1 MTLHHFR
8 RGAGKPLLLVHG
20 LGSRSGA
27 WSPVLEAL
35 CARREVVAVDL
46 PGHGETPALPGPPRF
61 ADMVEAVQNFV
72 ASQGLVGVDAAGFS
86 MGGRLVLEL
95 ARRQKFGAVVALAPG
110 GFWEGWERTYLHATL
125 GAAIRLVRLA
135 KPLLPAITANDLSR
149 AVLFA
154 QFSAHPS
161 KLPPSLALDEAESYA
176 ACASFDPLLA
186 DLAGGP
192 VQEGAARGEIQA
204 PMALVWG
211 RQDRVTL
218 PAQAERA
225 AQKFPD
231 ARLHWLD
238 ECGHYSLWD
247 QPAETVRL
255 IFETIA
261 PEEARDGR
269 RHLPAAGHA

>member
-1 MTLHHFR
+1 
-8 RGAGKPLLLVHG
+8 
-20 LGSRSGA
+20 
-27 WSPVLEAL
+27 
-35 CARREVVAVDL
+35 
-46 PGHGETPALPGPPRF
+46 
-61 ADMVEAVQNFV
+61 
-72 ASQGLVGVDAAGFS
+72 
-86 MGGRLVLEL
+86 
-95 ARRQKFGAVVALAPG
+95 VVALAPG

-135 KPLLPAITANDLSR
+135 QPLLPAITANDLSR
-149 AVLFA
+149 AILFA
-154 QFSAHPS
+154 QFSAHPGQ
-161 KLPPSLALDEAESYA
+161 LPAALALDEAQSIA

-192 VQEGAARGEIQA
+192 LQEGAAPGAIQA

-225 AQKFPD
+225 NQAFPD
-231 ARLHWLD
+231 AQLHWLED
-238 ECGHYSLWD
+238 CGHYSIWD
-247 QPAETVRL
+247 QPDETLRL
-255 IFETIA
+255 IFATIA